1 MFKVGVTN
9 IEDVSQTLMKRI
21 DNFQYIYISY
31 NLLLER
37 FRIIVIVEIT
47 REDVFQYY
55 APYPFYL
62 ILLNL
67 VELV

>member
-1 MFKVGVTN
+1 M
-9 IEDVSQTLMKRI
+9 SQTLMKMFI
-21 DNFQYIYISY
+21 M
-31 NLLLER
+31 
-37 FRIIVIVEIT
+37 
-47 REDVFQYY
+47 YY

>member
-1 MFKVGVTN
+1 M
-9 IEDVSQTLMKRI
+9 EDVSQTLMKRI

-31 NLLLER
+31 NLLLEW

-47 REDVFQYY
+47 REDVYQYH

-62 ILLNL
+62 IFLNL

>member
-1 MFKVGVTN
+1 
-9 IEDVSQTLMKRI
+9 MKCI

-31 NLLLER
+31 NLLLKG

-47 REDVFQYY
+47 HEDVYQYY